1 MHLLY
6 LDDSGSVGDASQHY
20 FVLAGISIFE
30 RQGHWLSEGLDK
42 VAARFDAAEPRSV
55 EFHGSPML
63 KGSRG
68 WRRYPVADRV
78 QAMKDALT
86 VFADAPGSGRAFAVV
101 VRKQSILPRDPVEF
115 AFEQLVSRFD
125 HYLMRLQKKG
135 DTQRGLI
142 LFDKSAQETA
152 IQGLAIDFKHN
163 GHSWGFPRNLA
174 EVPVFLDSRASRLI
188 QLADLVAYSVFQKF
202 ERGDTRFFDIIA
214 HRFDAVGG
222 VVHGLCVHPP
232 EVAAC

>member
-6 LDDSGSVGDASQHY
+6 LDDSGSVGDASQHH

-42 VAARFDAAEPRSV
+42 VAARFDAAEP
-55 EFHGSPML
+55 
-63 KGSRG
+63 
-68 WRRYPVADRV
+68 
-78 QAMKDALT
+78 
-86 VFADAPGSGRAFAVV
+86 
-101 VRKQSILPRDPVEF
+101 
-115 AFEQLVSRFD
+115 
-125 HYLMRLQKKG
+125 
-135 DTQRGLI
+135 
-142 LFDKSAQETA
+142 
-152 IQGLAIDFKHN
+152 
-163 GHSWGFPRNLA
+163 FPRNLA

-202 ERGDTRFFDIIA
+202 ERGDTRFFDIIT